1 MSSRYPSQTFEVYE
15 HPQWPINENP
25 AYAEDASSTDIH
37 DKILDS
43 RTPAERTH
51 SIHSRDMSFVKSEDE
66 YGSSHAWQER
76 PHVMMPAHRHY
87 SQPVIPTVNTHQVYL
102 QSYAVPYQQG
112 WPMPSSSGTSTPTPM
127 FAPKPPG
134 YNRNPVFNFGHGGPV
149 AFQPHPQ
156 LQMPDSA
163 ISMSPQSSQE
173 GWTSTSSEQA
183 DHAGQVVQS
192 PGYCP
197 VSPSTAGRPD
207 GVRKKNARFEIP
219 KDRNLHNIDQLIH
232 ESKDDAEKKE
242 LKAQKRLLRNRQAA
256 LDSRQRKKTHTEKL
270 ELEKKSFTD
279 ERGQLENTINM
290 LQDTLQAEREAWA
303 QRQQQYEAIIHN
315 LQYEKEEVIRSK
327 TVETTDLRRRNSVLK
342 DHIRDMERHIA
353 VRQYN
358 SESMSRQPTHTS
370 DFSSDLSF
378 GNLDLEDD
386 SWADDSF
393 DFIDQHNEDLKMESA
408 STPRPEPV
416 THAAPMSF
424 NKPVNATTSDLSFWN
439 TFYMCV
445 LLGAF
450 VATNSTNKSA
460 STSSAVAPSSATR
473 MMGLD
478 TTHLASLPSLT
489 ISDDYRHEAGNVL
502 KAVLNAHPEDRSAHH
517 NHHHHDDQPT
527 SSSLDQLHATLTNP
541 TAHQRLASAFAPL
554 SPAAYQH
561 LSGED
566 QDLDADADGDLDP
579 EFQHHRG
586 PTKLESAMA
595 ELQAERDARGLDR
608 ILSGGNNGRG
618 EGGRG
623 GVVRVP
629 EKVLRDFREMVRHIG
644 GELN

>member
-1 MSSRYPSQTFEVYE
+1 M
-15 HPQWPINENP
+15 
-25 AYAEDASSTDIH
+25 
-37 DKILDS
+37 
-43 RTPAERTH
+43 
-51 SIHSRDMSFVKSEDE
+51 
-66 YGSSHAWQER
+66 
-76 PHVMMPAHRHY
+76 
-87 SQPVIPTVNTHQVYL
+87 
-102 QSYAVPYQQG
+102 
-112 WPMPSSSGTSTPTPM
+112 
-127 FAPKPPG
+127 
-134 YNRNPVFNFGHGGPV
+134 

-183 DHAGQVVQS
+183 EHAGHVVQS

-219 KDRNLHNIDQLIH
+219 KDRNLRNIDQLIH

-303 QRQQQYEAIIHN
+303 QRQQQYEAIVHT

-342 DHIRDMERHIA
+342 DHIRDIERQHA
-353 VRQYN
+353 MRQYTT
-358 SESMSRQPTHTS
+358 EPMSRQPTHTS
-370 DFSSDLSF
+370 DFSNDLSF

-393 DFIDQHNEDLKMESA
+393 DFIDQHNDDHKMESTQQ
-408 STPRPEPV
+408 STPRPEPI

-424 NKPVNATTSDLSFWN
+424 TKPVNTTTSDLSFWN

-450 VATNSTNKSA
+450 VATNSNSKSA
-460 STSSAVAPSSATR
+460 STSSAVATSSSTH

-478 TTHLASLPSLT
+478 AANLASLPSLT

-502 KAVLNAHPEDRSAHH
+502 NAVLNAHPEEHSTHH
-517 NHHHHDDQPT
+517 NPHHDNNHPT
-527 SSSLDQLHATLTNP
+527 SSSLDHLHATLTNP

-554 SPAAYQH
+554 SPGAYQH

-608 ILSGGNNGRG
+608 MLSGGNAGRMG
-618 EGGRG
+618 SGA

-629 EKVLRDFREMVRHIG
+629 EKVLRDFREMVRRVG
-644 GELN
+644 GELD